1 MSAELLG
8 CAPKSIASLTLVSP
22 LILVEPIDVGRMLTR
37 YFLKFILLSNEISSG
52 FLRDISAAEL
62 IAADPDNRLLSV
74 LKWHLSYSIGNV
86 KSIAYLVTVMTIN
99 EQFSK
104 ALDLVGNGHFVFG
117 TENKYLLALRDVL
130 KEAVND
136 QYDYIDWWLYEAT
149 DDYTVWEADCTMKYC
164 LKEPEALYD
173 YITGTLK
180 PVPVS
185 LGESTSQQ
193 E

>member
-1 MSAELLG
+1 MDDGKVTITIEIDAELL
-8 CAPKSIASLTLVSP
+8 AQVTEVLKSYGLTP
-22 LILVEPIDVGRMLTR
+22 E
-37 YFLKFILLSNEISSG
+37 E
-52 FLRDISAAEL
+52 AAVQFFKYC
-62 IAADPDNRLLSV
+62 ADPKTKDGKRNRKFKRGIAPMLSKEGFCKA
-74 LKWHLSYSIGNV
+74 LQMIKEQESID
-86 KSIAYLVTVMTIN
+86 
-99 EQFSK
+99 EQFSN
-104 ALDLVGNGHFVFG
+104 ALNLVGDGHFVFG
-117 TENKYLLALRDVL
+117 AENKYLMALRDVL

-164 LKEPEALYD
+164 LKDPEALYG

>member
-1 MSAELLG
+1 MCLPALPSAYAASSPKRLLG
-8 CAPKSIASLTLVSP
+8 QL
-22 LILVEPIDVGRMLTR
+22 EID
-37 YFLKFILLSNEISSG
+37 
-52 FLRDISAAEL
+52 
-62 IAADPDNRLLSV
+62 
-74 LKWHLSYSIGNV
+74 
-86 KSIAYLVTVMTIN
+86 

-117 TENKYLLALRDVL
+117 AENKYLLALRDVL

-173 YITGTLK
+173 FITGTLK

-185 LGESTSQQ
+185 SGESTSQQ

>member
-1 MSAELLG
+1 MLSKEGFCKALQMIKEQE
-8 CAPKSIASLTLVSP
+8 SI
-22 LILVEPIDVGRMLTR
+22 D
-37 YFLKFILLSNEISSG
+37 
-52 FLRDISAAEL
+52 
-62 IAADPDNRLLSV
+62 
-74 LKWHLSYSIGNV
+74 
-86 KSIAYLVTVMTIN
+86 

-104 ALDLVGNGHFVFG
+104 ALDLVGDGHFVFG
-117 TENKYLLALRDVL
+117 AENKYLLAFRDVL

-185 LGESTSQQ
+185 SGESTLQQ

>member
-1 MSAELLG
+1 MLSKEGFCKALQMIKEQE
-8 CAPKSIASLTLVSP
+8 SI
-22 LILVEPIDVGRMLTR
+22 D
-37 YFLKFILLSNEISSG
+37 
-52 FLRDISAAEL
+52 
-62 IAADPDNRLLSV
+62 
-74 LKWHLSYSIGNV
+74 
-86 KSIAYLVTVMTIN
+86 

-117 TENKYLLALRDVL
+117 AENKYLLARRDVL

-136 QYDYIDWWLYEAT
+136 QYDYIDWWLYE
-149 DDYTVWEADCTMKYC
+149 
-164 LKEPEALYD
+164 EPEALYD

-185 LGESTSQQ
+185 SGESTSQQ